1 MRAAAHVFGSGGG
14 SGSEGG
20 GIGDCLSN
28 SQMMDV
34 DAHGPVR
41 PASACD
47 SDILPTYLSVEHIEA
62 KHLIGHHYRVFKI
75 NKTEKP

>member
-1 MRAAAHVFGSGGG
+1 LVDVGDEGDRHSVVGMRAAAHVFESGGG

-20 GIGDCLSN
+20 GIGDCWSN

-47 SDILPTYLSVEHIEA
+47 SDILPTFL
-62 KHLIGHHYRVFKI
+62 
-75 NKTEKP
+75 